1 MLNVVRWFLSQ
12 VRQEVDQFEKKPYNP
27 VHGEVHKCWIDEG
40 NGEITSF
47 ISEQV
52 SHHPPITA
60 VYINNTKHNYNI
72 FGNYTFNVK
81 FGMNSLT
88 IKTDGHMEV
97 NLFNRK
103 EKYICSPK
111 ALPDMNVWKLIW
123 GGKKQI
129 IWSGEISIVCEE
141 TQLQANLK
149 FDQRGSTNIFEG
161 TIVNTTKPKVPLCKF
176 EGECGKE
183 TFFKSKEKAEK
194 ELLIDVSKQEQVELK
209 YPPREEHDSLSSMII
224 WEQVNLAIVEDDMYR
239 ADAEKRKVE
248 DHQRHLRRN
257 NLLPDPRFFK
267 YDDASK
273 LYLPIYKVDGQ
284 AAHPPTLP
292 QSQFE
297 LKVAKPETPA
307 PSSSSPTPES
317 STSPQPGTEQV
328 Q

>member
-1 MLNVVRWFLSQ
+1 MW
-12 VRQEVDQFEKKPYNP
+12 
-27 VHGEVHKCWIDEG
+27 
-40 NGEITSF
+40 
-47 ISEQV
+47 
-52 SHHPPITA
+52 
-60 VYINNTKHNYNI
+60 
-72 FGNYTFNVK
+72 
-81 FGMNSLT
+81 
-88 IKTDGHMEV
+88 
-97 NLFNRK
+97 
-103 EKYICSPK
+103 
-111 ALPDMNVWKLIW
+111 
-123 GGKKQI
+123 
-129 IWSGEISIVCEE
+129 
-141 TQLQANLK
+141 
-149 FDQRGSTNIFEG
+149 
-161 TIVNTTKPKVPLCKF
+161 
-176 EGECGKE
+176 KE